1 MADEPMSDEQLEA
14 LRQALDDA
22 VLMHT
27 GRSIGDIASGQV
39 ARDVVGT
46 LHAWLQQQLEKIPLR
61 RHMGHH
67 PHANQSTNTL
77 TNRLPT
83 RVRLRGCSVYLDLGA
98 LGRV

>member
-1 MADEPMSDEQLEA
+1 MMADEPMSDEQLEA

-46 LHAWLQQQLEKIPLR
+46 LHAWLQQQLEQQLAIPVYGPEPMADKPMVER
-61 RHMGHH
+61 
-67 PHANQSTNTL
+67 TTL
-77 TNRLPT
+77 SD
-83 RVRLRGCSVYLDLGA
+83 VRLNFMAIRILLLPPDSDG
-98 LGRV
+98 